1 MKVRVVSLLVLPVLA
16 AFAAPTAHA
25 AAPAEVR
32 MLSCAKSTDISGGSV
47 TYVTRMDAVPGTH
60 RMALRIRL
68 LRKIGDGEFE
78 PVTGSGL
85 GVWRKSRP
93 DASAFRWEHSI
104 EGLAPGAVYRAVV
117 RYRWF
122 GDDGE
127 TILSARRRSAKCHQ
141 PAGLPNLRID
151 RITSNPGEVEGT
163 AVYKV
168 TISNPGAVAAQ
179 DVGVLLR
186 VDGEVVDDAVVI
198 DKIGPNQT
206 RTVTFNGPV
215 CRRHMRV
222 VVDPKDTIAE
232 SREEDNTRDP
242 SCL

>member
-1 MKVRVVSLLVLPVLA
+1 MNARVASLFALVCLA
-16 AFAAPTAHA
+16 AFAAPAAHA

-68 LRKIGDGEFE
+68 FRKVGDGEFE
-78 PVTGSGL
+78 RVSGSGL
-85 GVWRKSRP
+85 DVWRKSRL

-104 EGLAPGAVYRAVV
+104 EGLSPGADYRVVV
-117 RYRWF
+117 RYRWY

-127 TILSARRRSAKCHQ
+127 TILSARRRSEKCHQ
-141 PAGLPNLRID
+141 PAGLPNLRIH
-151 RITSNPGEVEGT
+151 RITSKPGEVEGT

-168 TISNPGAVAAQ
+168 TISNLGAVPAQ

-186 VDGEVVDDAVVI
+186 IDGEVVDDAVVI
-198 DKIGPNQT
+198 DMIGPNQT

-215 CRRHMRV
+215 CRQSMRA